1 MENQITTIERAKKL
15 TDNINANTHK
25 TIESYINIG
34 RDLKTVRDEKL
45 YEAMGYSGFEEY
57 CDAETDVKQRQAYNC
72 IKAFETYGD
81 RIDAVRSISFTNLIQ
96 LTALDEEDRAE
107 LIESGDAERLS
118 ARELQKKIDEMKKKC
133 EQLTL
138 DLGEKSKVESQLE
151 KVKAEMEKL
160 RIELDAQKDIGARKD
175 ERIKELESKP
185 VDVAVQKPSK
195 DEIAKIEKAAAE
207 KAKAAVEKL
216 HQKEM
221 AELQANL
228 EKQAED
234 VRLVAVKA
242 AQNKSAAE
250 MERLKA
256 ELEKSESEKAVLQAN
271 AKKALPTSEKER
283 IKFCLEE
290 VQRNF
295 NMALE
300 TVGKLPEDERD
311 KLKGKLKVIVERMGE
326 ML

>member
-45 YEAMGYSGFEEY
+45 YEAMGYSGFDEY

-107 LIESGDAERLS
+107 LIENGDAERLS
-118 ARELQKKIDEMKKKC
+118 ARELQKKIDEMKRKC

-160 RIELDAQKDIGARKD
+160 RIELDAQKDIGVRKD

-207 KAKAAVEKL
+207 KAE
-216 HQKEM
+216 
-221 AELQANL
+221 
-228 EKQAED
+228 
-234 VRLVAVKA
+234 KA
-242 AQNKSAAE
+242 AQKQHEKELAELKEKDERQRLKAVEAVKSESAAE
-250 MERLKA
+250 VERLKA
-256 ELEKSESEKAVLQAN
+256 ELEKSKSENAVLQAN
-271 AKKALPTSEKER
+271 AKKSPPTGEKER
-283 IKFCLEE
+283 IKLCLEE

-300 TVGKLPEDERD
+300 TVGKLPENERD
-311 KLKGKLKVIVERMGE
+311 KLKGKLKVIVERMGA